1 MMSKEELAVA
11 LKQLEQEHRFSGAIL
26 VSEDGTVVFEQ
37 AYGFASRQLNV
48 PNTLDTRF
56 HIASTTKMFIA
67 MAALVLSEQG
77 RLSLHERPA
86 VYVPELAGLDPG
98 ITIHH
103 LLSHTAGL
111 QDVYNVPNLRFEAC
125 RVKHEQGVLFPY
137 LVALPP
143 LFRPGDGW
151 GYSSTGYILMGY
163 LMERVTGESFAD
175 VLQHYVLG
183 PLAMM
188 NTGLDLPRRINP
200 GRAYG
205 HSVEDGQ
212 FINADDDELSIF
224 EEAPGELYSTV
235 RDLKIWCDAMF
246 DCPLVSPSTLQLMF
260 TPHARVDAAR
270 QYGYGWYLT
279 PRFRMHGGETPGF
292 RALIRQYP
300 ERRLSA
306 IFLLN
311 SDHVQPWTI
320 CNAIEPLFLG

>member
-1 MMSKEELAVA
+1 MVSKEALASA
-11 LKQLEQEHRFSGAIL
+11 LEQLEREHRFSGAIL
-26 VSEDGTVVFEQ
+26 VSQTGTVVFEQ

-67 MAALVLSEQG
+67 MAALVLSERG
-77 RLSLHERPA
+77 MLSLHERPA
-86 VYVPELAGLDPG
+86 AYVPDLASLDRG
-98 ITIHH
+98 TTIHH

-111 QDVYNVPNLRFEAC
+111 QEIYDVPNLRFEAW
-125 RVKHEQGVLFPY
+125 RVKHDQGVLLPY

-151 GYSSTGYILMGY
+151 SYSSTGYILLGY
-163 LMERVTGESFAD
+163 VLEKVTGQSFAG
-175 VLQHYVLG
+175 VLRHYVLG
-183 PLAMM
+183 PLAML
-188 NTGLDLPRRINP
+188 NTGIDFPRRITP

-205 HSVEDGQ
+205 HTVEDGQ
-212 FINADDDELSIF
+212 FTNADDDELSLF

-235 RDLKIWCDAMF
+235 RDLKTWCDAMF
-246 DCPLVSPSTLQLMF
+246 DCPLVSPATLRSMF
-260 TPHARVDAAR
+260 TPQARVDAAR

-306 IFLLN
+306 IFLFN

-320 CNAIEPLFLG
+320 GNAIEPLLLG